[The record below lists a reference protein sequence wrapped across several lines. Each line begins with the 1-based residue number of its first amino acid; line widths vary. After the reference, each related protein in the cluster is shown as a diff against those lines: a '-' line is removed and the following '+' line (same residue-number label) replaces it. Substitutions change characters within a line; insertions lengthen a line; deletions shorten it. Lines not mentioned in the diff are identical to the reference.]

1 MTHVSLQT
9 SRPINR
15 ATPYLPASS
24 RHSVKEAPSFSTPR
38 RLSLGK
44 GLSYGWVF
52 GPLLLLTVWSLGSAL
67 EWIDPRILPAPW
79 VAVTTGARLAAEGR
93 LLPNILVSAGRV
105 GTGLVFGILAG
116 LGLALFSGLTRAGG
130 YLIDGLVQIKRAV
143 PIYALIPFFTLWFG
157 IGEGMKVAVIAVA
170 TFYPVY
176 LQTHNALRT
185 IDLRYVELA
194 ESLRLS
200 YRDFLRHIVLP
211 GVLPGF
217 LMGLRF
223 SVMTAWLSVIIVEQT
238 NATKGIGY
246 MVTLAISYA
255 QTDVML
261 VGLVLYAA
269 LGVASDTLIRLLQ
282 RGLLSWQRTL
292 AG

>member
-1 MTHVSLQT
+1 MSHVSTQRSVVLNAA
-9 SRPINR
+9 S
-15 ATPYLPASS
+15 PYLPPRGASS
-24 RHSVKEAPSFSTPR
+24 ATAAAPVQRR

-44 GLSYGWVF
+44 GLAYGWVL
-52 GPLLLLTVWSLGSAL
+52 GPLVLLAVWSAGSAA

-79 VAVTTGARLAAEGR
+79 VAVTTGATLAAEGR
-93 LLPNILVSAGRV
+93 LLPHIVVSAERV
-105 GTGLVFGILAG
+105 GAGLFFGILSG
-116 LGLALFSGLTRAGG
+116 LLLALFSGLTRTGG
-130 YLIDGLVQIKRAV
+130 YLIDGIVQIKRAV
-143 PIYALIPFFTLWFG
+143 PIYALIPFFTIWFG
-157 IGEGMKVAVIAVA
+157 IGEAMKIVVIAA
-170 TFYPVY
+170 ASFYPVY
-176 LQTHNALRT
+176 LQTHNALRS

-200 YRDFLRHIVLP
+200 YRDFLRHVVLP

-223 SVMTAWLSVIIVEQT
+223 SVLTAWLSVIIVEQT

-246 MVTLAISYA
+246 MVTLAVSYA

-261 VGLVLYAA
+261 VGLVLYAI
-269 LGVASDTLIRLLQ
+269 LGVASDCAIRLLQ

>member
-9 SRPINR
+9 PRTLSPGKS
-15 ATPYLPASS
+15 YLPERGKQSA
-24 RHSVKEAPSFSTPR
+24 REAPSVRAGR

-44 GLSYGWVF
+44 GLSYGWIF
-52 GPLLLLTVWSLGSAL
+52 GPIVLLAFWSLGSAL
-67 EWIDPRILPAPW
+67 DWIDPRILPAPW
-79 VAVTTGARLAAEGR
+79 VAVTTGTSLAAEGR
-93 LLPNILVSAGRV
+93 LLPNILVSAERV
-105 GTGLVFGILAG
+105 GSGLAFGILAG
-116 LGLALFSGLTRAGG
+116 VLLALFSGLTRFGG
-130 YLIDGLVQIKRAV
+130 YLIEGVIQIKRAV

-157 IGEGMKVAVIAVA
+157 IGEGMKITVIAVA
-170 TFYPVY
+170 AFYPVY
-176 LQTHNALRT
+176 LQTHNALRS

-194 ESLRLS
+194 ESLRLT

-217 LMGLRF
+217 LLGLRF
-223 SVMTAWLSVIIVEQT
+223 SVMAAWLSVIIVEQT
-238 NATKGIGY
+238 NATRGIGY
-246 MVTLAISYA
+246 MINLAVSYA

-261 VGLVLYAA
+261 VGLVLSAI
-269 LGVASDTLIRLLQ
+269 LGVASDCAVRLLQ

>member
-1 MTHVSLQT
+1 MSHVSTQR
-9 SRPINR
+9 SPAVRP
-15 ATPYLPASS
+15 ASPYLPVRGQPAKPASPS
-24 RHSVKEAPSFSTPR
+24 RR
-38 RLSLGK
+38 RLSLK
-44 GLSYGWVF
+44 KNLAYGWVF
-52 GPLLLLTVWSLGSAL
+52 GPLVLLALWSLGSAL
-67 EWIDPRILPAPW
+67 DWIDPRILPAPW
-79 VAVTTGARLAAEGR
+79 IAVTTGATLAAEGR

-105 GTGLVFGILAG
+105 GTGLAFGIIAG
-116 LGLALFSGLTRAGG
+116 VLLALFSGLTRLGG
-130 YLIDGLVQIKRAV
+130 YLIDGVVQIKRAV

-157 IGEGMKVAVIAVA
+157 IGEGMKVTIIAVA
-170 TFYPVY
+170 AFYPVY
-176 LQTHNALRT
+176 LQTHNALRG

-217 LMGLRF
+217 LLGLRF

-238 NATKGIGY
+238 NATRGIGY
-246 MVTLAISYA
+246 MINLAVSYA

-261 VGLVLYAA
+261 VGLVLYAI
-269 LGVASDTLIRLLQ
+269 LGVASDCFVRLLQ

-292 AG
+292 AN

>member
-1 MTHVSLQT
+1 MSHVSAHP
-9 SRPINR
+9 SPAVRS
-15 ATPYLPASS
+15 ATPYLPPPKPAA
-24 RHSVKEAPSFSTPR
+24 RR
-38 RLSLGK
+38 RLSLKK
-44 GLSYGWVF
+44 GWAYGWIL
-52 GPLLLLTVWSLGSAL
+52 GPLVLLAFWSLGSSL
-67 EWIDPRILPAPW
+67 DWIDARILPAPW
-79 VAVTTGARLAAEGR
+79 VAATTGATLAAEGR

-105 GTGLVFGILAG
+105 GSGLGFGILAG
-116 LGLALFSGLTRAGG
+116 LVLALFSGLTRTGG
-130 YLIDGLVQIKRAV
+130 YLIDGVVQIKRAV

-157 IGEGMKVAVIAVA
+157 IGEGMKITVIAVA

-176 LQTHNALRT
+176 LQTHNALRA

-211 GVLPGF
+211 GILPGF
-217 LMGLRF
+217 LLGLRF

-238 NATKGIGY
+238 NATRGIGY
-246 MVTLAISYA
+246 MVTLAVTYA

-269 LGVASDTLIRLLQ
+269 LGVASDCVIRLLQ

>member
-1 MTHVSLQT
+1 MSHVSTQ
-9 SRPINR
+9 RPPAVR
-15 ATPYLPASS
+15 SASPYLPVRDKQPAKA
-24 RHSVKEAPSFSTPR
+24 VVAPSSR
-38 RLSLGK
+38 RLSLK
-44 GLSYGWVF
+44 KSLPYGWVF
-52 GPLLLLTVWSLGSAL
+52 GPLVLLAFWSLGSAL
-67 EWIDPRILPAPW
+67 DWIDPRILPAPW
-79 VAVTTGARLAAEGR
+79 VAVTTGASLAAEGR

-105 GTGLVFGILAG
+105 GSGLGFGILAG
-116 LGLALFSGLTRAGG
+116 VLLALFSGLTRLGG
-130 YLIDGLVQIKRAV
+130 YLIDGVVQIKRAV

-157 IGEGMKVAVIAVA
+157 IGEGMKVTIIAVA
-170 TFYPVY
+170 AFYPVY
-176 LQTHNALRT
+176 LQTHNALRG

-217 LMGLRF
+217 LLGLRF

-238 NATKGIGY
+238 NATRGIGY
-246 MVTLAISYA
+246 LINLAVSYA

-269 LGVASDTLIRLLQ
+269 LGVASDCVVRLLQ
-282 RGLLSWQRTL
+282 KGLLSWQRTL
-292 AG
+292 AN